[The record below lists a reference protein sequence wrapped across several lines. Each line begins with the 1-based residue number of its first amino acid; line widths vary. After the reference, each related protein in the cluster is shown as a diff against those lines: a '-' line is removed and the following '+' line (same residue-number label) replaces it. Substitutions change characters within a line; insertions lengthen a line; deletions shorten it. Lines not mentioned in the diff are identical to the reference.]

1 MTSSLNLLALAQQ
14 RQHNRILRLSFP
26 HNDGPDALL
35 LANRIDADEAMSRD
49 FTFVVE
55 VLADDANIALKDVQG
70 KMVSIE
76 LVRGDGSLRYFNGYV
91 FAFKLQKTDGG
102 VVFYEMTLKPWLA
115 YLSLRKDNYL
125 FHGKTLQQQSELIFA
140 DYGSH
145 ADWRSQIAGVDAPMT
160 MACQFDEDDHNYLH
174 RRWEAAGWFYW
185 YEHRADG
192 HQLVLSDDSMG
203 AAPVDGAA
211 AAIRFQRHAGI
222 LEEDAICEWAPARQI
237 VAGQVMLSSFN
248 FKQPVPQDVSLPTLN
263 RQGDVLGM
271 ERYEYAGAYAYA
283 GNSEGDALARLRME
297 EVEARGKQFDAAGNN
312 RQVMPGR
319 WFALDDHF
327 SATDDASKS
336 EFLILSVQHSASNN
350 YLQGD
355 LQRDLKGEANL
366 PHYSNRFSCS
376 RKSVP
381 WRPGRGFNSVD
392 SKIHGP
398 QTAIVTGPAGQEI
411 HTDEYGRVRVR
422 FHWDRNAGDGELGSA
437 WVRVSSSW
445 AGANFGAMA
454 LPRVG
459 QEVLVQWLDSN
470 PDRPIVTGR
479 VFNNYNMAP
488 WELPSQQALSG
499 IRSSELKGG
508 GAAGGRGN
516 HLLMDDTAGQ
526 IQAVLSSD
534 HYRSQLS
541 LGYLTRVRGTS
552 GREDHRGEGYE
563 LRTDGWGALRAAK
576 GILLTAWGQPVQDQG
591 TTQQDNTEGA
601 DTLRAVLDSAENR
614 SVAAQMASEQRGD
627 KQHAHRGLETQKQL
641 QEHSWSLSQP
651 IVFITAPDGVATSTP
666 KSIVTAAGRD
676 LGNYAAG
683 NLDMTAGE
691 VMSFS
696 AAKGLQQHV
705 ERGGMS
711 TALSHGDYH
720 LHVQDGKTEVVAQ
733 KSITLEAK
741 SGDIVLKTRGGSI
754 VLTESG
760 EILIKGAKETHQ
772 IAGKI
777 ELGAAQVINSGSVAA
792 PPDSSFWGKMNI
804 GKFSQQMVFS
814 EVLHQVGGKAAGY
827 AYKILGKD
835 GAVLNSGKLDDE
847 GKTARVF
854 TEDMEEVHVEV
865 DVNQGKWQIFE
876 DLRHEI
882 DDVVDDAVAE
892 LPAVG
897 VTVLAEKAE
906 MPHSVVKGL
915 FMDDGKV
922 DFSSTAMLLLQ
933 SKLKMP
939 LPSIA
944 DLIKNPGDLSLKRLP
959 GIAVDA
965 ASGIAAR
972 AVTGYAEDRLHAATD
987 FVGNKIGDAA
997 GDAVNFVGKQVSS
1010 VANDVAGDAG
1020 DFVAQRINDASAR
1033 LVALMGGAWRGG
1045 PIPADVQQLFDKA
1058 EAVRNEKI
1066 DKLISDAGAAAL
1078 DLIEFEIDE
1087 SLQVLSESESHE
1099 VDIETLP
1106 ADGRIERS

>member
-1 MTSSLNLLALAQQ
+1 MTSSAPLLALAQQ
-14 RQHNRILRLSFP
+14 RQHHRILRLSFP
-26 HNDGPDALL
+26 RNDGPDALL
-35 LANRIDADEAMSRD
+35 LANRIDADEAISRD
-49 FTFVVE
+49 FTFTVE
-55 VLADDANIALKDVQG
+55 VLADDATIALKDVQG

-102 VVFYEMTLKPWLA
+102 VVFYEMTLKPWMA
-115 YLSLRKDNYL
+115 YLRLRQDNYL
-125 FHGKTLQQQSELIFA
+125 FHGKTLQQQSELVFA

-145 ADWRSQIAGVDAPMT
+145 ADWRSQIAGPDGAVT
-160 MACQFDEDDHNYLH
+160 MACQFAEDDHNYLH

-192 HQLVLSDDSMG
+192 HQLVLSDDSLG
-203 AAPVDGAA
+203 AAPIDGASP
-211 AAIRFQRHAGI
+211 AIRFQRHAGI
-222 LEEDAICEWAPARQI
+222 VEEDAIGDWAPARQI
-237 VAGQVMLSSFN
+237 VTGQVMLSSFN

-263 RQGDVLGM
+263 QQGEVLGL
-271 ERYEYAGAYAYA
+271 ERYEYTGAYGYP

-297 EVEARGKQFDAAGNN
+297 EIEARGKQFEAGGNN

-319 WFALDDHF
+319 WFALDGHF
-327 SATDDASKS
+327 SATDDAGKD
-336 EFLILSVQHSASNN
+336 EFLIVSVRHSASNN
-350 YLQGD
+350 YLQAGAHPGD
-355 LQRDLKGEANL
+355 EDGL

-398 QTAIVTGPAGQEI
+398 QTAIVTGPAGEEI

-422 FHWDRNAGDGELGSA
+422 FHWDRSADELGSA
-437 WVRVSSSW
+437 WVRVSSGW

-454 LPRVG
+454 LPRIG

-470 PDRPIVTGR
+470 PDRPIITGR
-479 VFNNYNMAP
+479 VYNHDNMAP

-508 GAAGGRGN
+508 GAAGGRSN

-541 LGYLTRVRGTS
+541 LGYLTRVRGTA

-576 GILLTAWGQPVQDQG
+576 GILLTAWAQPVQDQG
-591 TTQQDNTEGA
+591 TAQQDNTEGA

-627 KQHAHRGLETQKQL
+627 KQHAHRGLETQKEL

-666 KSIVTAAGRD
+666 KSIVSAAGRD

-691 VMSFS
+691 IMSFS

-760 EILIKGAKETHQ
+760 EILIKGARETHQ

-777 ELGAAQVINSGSVAA
+777 ELGAAQVVNAGSVSA

-835 GAVLNSGKLDDE
+835 GAVLDSGKLDDE

-882 DDVVDDAVAE
+882 DDALDDAVAE
-892 LPAVG
+892 LPAAG
-897 VTVLAEKAE
+897 VAVLADKAD
-906 MPHSVVKGL
+906 MPQSVVKGL

-922 DFSSTAMLLLQ
+922 DFTSTAMLLLQ

-944 DLIKNPGDLSLKRLP
+944 DLIKNPGELSIKRLP
-959 GIAVDA
+959 TIALDA
-965 ASGIAAR
+965 ATGVAAR
-972 AVTGYAEDRLHAATD
+972 VATGYAEQGIHAATD
-987 FVGNKIGDAA
+987 FVGKKVDEATGDAA
-997 GDAVNFVGKQVSS
+997 DFVGRQL
-1010 VANDVAGDAG
+1010 GGAG

-1033 LVALMGGAWRGG
+1033 LVALMGGGWRGG
-1045 PIPADVQQLFDKA
+1045 PIPAEVQQLFDKA

-1066 DKLISDAGAAAL
+1066 DQMIADAGAAAL

-1087 SLQVLSESESHE
+1087 TLQVLSESEADE
-1099 VDIETLP
+1099 TDAATLP
-1106 ADGRIERS
+1106 ADGRSEPA